1 MNTKSALIIAVAI
14 VIGFSIEPILD
25 RVAPLN
31 QSSEIQGIESKVSDP
46 RKRVIKVWEG
56 DSERPMFM
64 EAGSVKWR
72 NLLFLGSITGGL
84 YPADKESAETVLEIY
99 NLQD

>member
-25 RVAPLN
+25 RIVPLKE
-31 QSSEIQGIESKVSDP
+31 SPEIQGSESKVSDP
-46 RKRVIKVWEG
+46 RKRVIKVWNSG
-56 DSERPMFM
+56 DERPIFM
-64 EAGSVKWR
+64 KAGAVEWQNTIWLSSAR
-72 NLLFLGSITGGL
+72 GGL
-84 YPADKESAETVLEIY
+84 YPADKESAETVLEVY